1 MSKVVMLN
9 KEGVLIDI
17 VDHVRP
23 VKKSRKG
30 VTILCAPEEAEGY
43 VGSDNDTVYARVGMQ
58 FQPTFYDIAR
68 LYQVEEVPAIIEPL
82 AYKYNPED
90 GFTVNEDTYPD
101 TNLGLTKKSASLEE
115 MVMEI
120 SEIIYA

>member
-43 VGSDNDTVYARVGMQ
+43 VGSDNDTVYAKMGMQ